1 MNRIIEIL
9 SWLNFSPEMRQFGIQ
24 FGIQFGFFAVFI
36 VVALILGK
44 ILPLLIKS
52 IIKRFFPEA
61 VVKVYQNL
69 TGNLENSLRMTVTLL
84 LFYVALDFLK
94 EYQGLYRYMKLGID
108 LVFTF
113 SIGFFISGL
122 FRNFLRIYGVNLIRK
137 MGLGIDGIL
146 SIIETAVNIAIGV
159 LVALAFAQSQNINLV
174 GVLAGLGIGGLA
186 VAFAAQKTL
195 EQLVGTLVVYLDRP
209 YTVGEYIRINL
220 SSQGVLLGRVESIGV
235 RSTKLRTLAKS
246 TLVIVPNSVMAN
258 ADIEN
263 VTRGKKIMVLL
274 YVDFSRPL
282 DRTEQAVLERTVH
295 EGTDSIFGIDPNS
308 TSIKLLAGENGK
320 GIRAQISF
328 CILGSQDNSQEF
340 RRQLMIVANE
350 SISKQL
356 SSYGLQFRIKE
367 PTVYVESSVTI

>member
-1 MNRIIEIL
+1 MLPEIP
-9 SWLNFSPEMRQFGIQ
+9 SWLNFGHEMRQFWIQ
-24 FGIQFGFFAVFI
+24 FGIQFAIFAIAI
-36 VVALILGK
+36 VIALILGK
-44 ILPLLIKS
+44 FIPVLINS
-52 IIKRFFPEA
+52 IVKRLFPEV

-69 TGNLENSLRMTVTLL
+69 TGNLETSFRVSVTLL

-94 EYQGLYRYMKLGID
+94 DYQELYRYLKLGID
-108 LVFTF
+108 LVLTF
-113 SIGFFISGL
+113 SIGFFLSGL
-122 FRNFLRIYGVNLIRK
+122 FRNFLRIYGVNLIK
-137 MGLGIDGIL
+137 KIGLEIEQLL
-146 SIIETAVNIAIGV
+146 SIIETIVNIIIGI

-174 GVLAGLGIGGLA
+174 GVIAGLGIGGLA

-209 YTVGEYIRINL
+209 YSIGEYIRVKL

-274 YVDFSRPL
+274 YVDFSRSL
-282 DRTEQAVLERTVH
+282 DRTEQAILEKTVH
-295 EGTDSIFGIDPNS
+295 EATDSIFGIDPNS
-308 TSIKLLAGENGK
+308 TSIKLLSAGSDK
-320 GIRAQISF
+320 GVRAQISF
-328 CILGSQDNSQEF
+328 CVLGSQDNSQEF

-356 SSYGLQFRIKE
+356 LNYGLKFSIKE